1 MLKIK
6 PDGGFRHGQY
16 YFLRVQYRH
25 GLRGLL
31 FADGS
36 TISIDCTAV
45 EDEITYSRFDRSEL
59 DWLIYNKPLEYANLV
74 LNGGIEEY
82 CKNSRE
88 HQLED

>member
-1 MLKIK
+1 MRKILSCEFNL
-6 PDGGFRHGQY
+6 DTACVE
-16 YFLRVQYRH
+16 LR
-25 GLRGLL
+25 L
-31 FADGS
+31 ADG
-36 TISIDCTAV
+36 TVLSIDCTAV
-45 EDEITYSRFDRSEL
+45 EDEITYSRFDHSEL